1 MKNLFSKIALVV
13 FASTL
18 LTSCMATHAGYITNS
33 AALSSANF
41 EYVSNNIGGVEQ
53 VTYILGI
60 GGMAK
65 ETLVANAKMNML
77 SRNALSANQ
86 ALSNV
91 SVNFKTQYTL
101 GLIVTVTCTVTAD
114 IVEFK

>member
-18 LTSCMATHAGYITNS
+18 LSSCMATHSGYMSNS
-33 AALSSANF
+33 TSLNQSNF
-41 EYVSNNIGGVEQ
+41 EYVKNNIGGVEQ

-77 SRNALSANQ
+77 ESYPLKANQ
-86 ALSNV
+86 ALSNLT
-91 SVNFKTQYTL
+91 VNMKTSYKL

-114 IVEFK
+114 VVEFK